1 MYGVCLRII
10 RNSENMIFYFG
21 KRVLLGL
28 VIIILAITLLFCMI
42 HLVPG
47 DPARILLGPR
57 ATPEMIAHLSSQMG
71 LDQPLI
77 IQIGTFFG
85 NLLRGDMGMDVVTN
99 RSVADTVFD
108 QLPYT
113 ISLILTAIFGA
124 MLIGIPLG
132 CYSAIYRNSL
142 VDRITGVLSVACITV
157 PAFVVALYSLLIF
170 AVSLKWFPAVGAG
183 DSGDFWSQVSHLV
196 LPAFAIGLSWIGY
209 LSRLVRASM
218 LEVMG
223 ENHVRTAR
231 AYGLPERTIVFRYIL
246 KLAVLP
252 TVTVI
257 GVGMGFLLSS
267 ALFTEI
273 VFARPGIGKLIFDS
287 ITTRNY
293 PVVMGSVLVSTIM
306 FVLSTTISDLVNA
319 WLDPRI
325 RSAL

>member
-1 MYGVCLRII
+1 MV
-10 RNSENMIFYFG
+10 FA
-21 KRVLLGL
+21 V
-28 VIIILAITLLFCMI
+28 TLLFCMI

-57 ATPEMIAHLSSQMG
+57 ATPEMIAHLSAQMG
-71 LDQPLI
+71 LDQPMAM
-77 IQIGTFFG
+77 QILKFFG
-85 NLLRGDMGMDVVTN
+85 NLLRGDLGMDVITN
-99 RSVADTVFD
+99 RPVAEIVFG

-113 ISLILTAIFGA
+113 LWLIGSAIVGA

-132 CYSAIYRNSL
+132 CYSALHRNTWF
-142 VDRITGVLSVACITV
+142 DRFSGIISVACITA

-170 AVSLKWFPAVGAG
+170 AVWLKWFPAVGAG
-183 DSGDFWSQVSHLV
+183 EPGDFFDQISHLV
-196 LPAFAIGLSWIGY
+196 LPAIAIGISWVGY

-223 ENHVRTAR
+223 ENHIRTAR
-231 AYGLPERTIVFRYIL
+231 AYGLPENTVVYQYAL

-257 GVGMGFLLSS
+257 GVGMGFLLSA

-273 VFARPGIGKLIFDS
+273 VFSRPGIGKLIFDS

-293 PVVMGSVLVSTIM
+293 PVVMGSVLVSTII
-306 FVLSTTISDLVNA
+306 FVISTAVSDLINA

-325 RSAL
+325 RNSL

>member
-1 MYGVCLRII
+1 MLIVV
-10 RNSENMIFYFG
+10 FA
-21 KRVLLGL
+21 V
-28 VIIILAITLLFCMI
+28 TLLFCMI

-57 ATPEMIAHLSSQMG
+57 ATTEMIANLSAQMG
-71 LDQPLI
+71 LDQPLPV
-77 IQIGTFFG
+77 QILRFFG
-85 NLLRGDMGMDVVTN
+85 NLLRGDLGMDVITN
-99 RSVADTVFD
+99 RPVAEMVFGH
-108 QLPYT
+108 LPYT
-113 ISLILTAIFGA
+113 LWLIFSAIIGA

-132 CYSAIYRNSL
+132 CYSAVHRNSF
-142 VDRITGVLSVACITV
+142 VDRVTGVVSVACITA

-170 AVSLKWFPAVGAG
+170 AVTLKWFPAVGAG
-183 DSGDFWSQVSHLV
+183 EKGQFWDQVSHLV
-196 LPAFAIGLSWIGY
+196 LPAFAIGLSWVGY

-218 LEVMG
+218 LEIMG
-223 ENHVRTAR
+223 ENHIRTAR
-231 AYGLPERTIVFRYIL
+231 AYGLPERTVVYRYAL

-257 GVGMGFLLSS
+257 GVGMGFLLSA

-293 PVVMGSVLVSTIM
+293 PVVMGSVLVSTFL
-306 FVLSTTISDLVNA
+306 FVISTTLSDLVNA

-325 RSAL
+325 RASL

>member
-1 MYGVCLRII
+1 MLLYFFKRIFLGVLIV
-10 RNSENMIFYFG
+10 
-21 KRVLLGL
+21 VLA
-28 VIIILAITLLFCMI
+28 VTLLFCMI

-57 ATPEMIAHLSSQMG
+57 ATPEMIANISAQMG
-71 LDQPLI
+71 LDQPLPV
-77 IQIGTFFG
+77 QIVKFFG
-85 NLLRGDMGMDVVTN
+85 NLLRGDMGMDVITN
-99 RSVADTVFD
+99 RPVAATVFD

-113 ISLILTAIFGA
+113 LWLIFTAIVGA
-124 MLIGIPLG
+124 MIIGIPLG
-132 CYSAIYRNSL
+132 CYSALHRNSL
-142 VDRITGVLSVACITV
+142 ADRITGVISVACITA

-170 AVSLKWFPAVGAG
+170 AVTLKWFPAVGAG
-183 DSGDFWSQVSHLV
+183 DRGDFGDQLAHLV
-196 LPAFAIGLSWIGY
+196 LPAFAIGLSWVGY

-218 LEVMG
+218 LEVLG
-223 ENHVRTAR
+223 DNHIRTAH
-231 AYGLPERTIVFRYIL
+231 AYGLPESTVVYRYAL

-257 GVGMGFLLSS
+257 GVGMGFLLSA

-293 PVVMGSVLVSTIM
+293 PVVMGSVLISTIM
-306 FVLSTTISDLVNA
+306 FVISTTLSDLVNA

-325 RSAL
+325 RASL

>member
-1 MYGVCLRII
+1 MLLYIL
-10 RNSENMIFYFG
+10 
-21 KRVLLGL
+21 KRLALSI
-28 VIIILAITLLFCMI
+28 VIVMLAVTVLFCMI

-57 ATPEMIAHLSSQMG
+57 ATPELIASMSARMG
-71 LDQPLI
+71 LDFPLPV
-77 IQIGTFFG
+77 QILRFFG
-85 NLLRGDMGMDVVTN
+85 NLFTGDLGMDVITN
-99 RSVADTVFD
+99 RPVADIVFN

-113 ISLILTAIFGA
+113 LWLIFSAILFA
-124 MLIGIPLG
+124 ALIGIPLG
-132 CYSAIYRNSL
+132 CYSALHRNTFA
-142 VDRITGVLSVACITV
+142 DRVTGILSVACITA

-170 AVSLKWFPAVGAG
+170 AVTLHWFPAVGAG
-183 DSGDFWSQVSHLV
+183 DKGDFWDQASHLV

-209 LSRLVRASM
+209 LARLVRASM

-223 ENHVRTAR
+223 ENHIRTAR
-231 AYGLPERTIVFRYIL
+231 AYGLPERTVVYRYAL

-257 GVGMGFLLSS
+257 GVGMGFLLSA

-293 PVVMGSVLVSTIM
+293 PVVMGSVLISTILFVVSTT
-306 FVLSTTISDLVNA
+306 LSDLVNA

-325 RSAL
+325 RASL

>member
-1 MYGVCLRII
+1 ML
-10 RNSENMIFYFG
+10 FYIL
-21 KRVLLGL
+21 KRLLL
-28 VIIILAITLLFCMI
+28 SIVIVMLAVTMLFCMI

-57 ATPEMIAHLSSQMG
+57 ATPELIASMSARMG
-71 LDQPLI
+71 LDSPFPV
-77 IQIGTFFG
+77 QILRFFG
-85 NLLRGDMGMDVVTN
+85 NLFTGDLGMDVITN
-99 RSVADTVFD
+99 RPVADIVFN

-113 ISLILTAIFGA
+113 LWLIFSAITFA
-124 MLIGIPLG
+124 ILIGISLG
-132 CYSAIYRNSL
+132 CYSALHRNTL
-142 VDRITGVLSVACITV
+142 VDRITGILSVACITA

-170 AVSLKWFPAVGAG
+170 AVTLHWFPAVGAG
-183 DSGDFWSQVSHLV
+183 EKGDFWDQVAHLV

-209 LSRLVRASM
+209 LARLVRASM

-223 ENHVRTAR
+223 ENHIRTAR
-231 AYGLPERTIVFRYIL
+231 AYGLPERIVVYRYAL

-257 GVGMGFLLSS
+257 GVGMGFLLSA
-267 ALFTEI
+267 ALLTEI

-293 PVVMGSVLVSTIM
+293 PVVMGSVLISTILFVVSTT
-306 FVLSTTISDLVNA
+306 LSDLINA

-325 RSAL
+325 RASL

>member
-1 MYGVCLRII
+1 MLLYIV
-10 RNSENMIFYFG
+10 
-21 KRVLLGL
+21 KRLLLGI
-28 VIIILAITLLFCMI
+28 VIVMLAVTVLFIMI

-57 ATPEMIAHLSSQMG
+57 ATTEMIATMSNRMG
-71 LDQPLI
+71 LDQPLPM
-77 IQIGTFFG
+77 QILRFFG
-85 NLLRGDMGMDVVTN
+85 NLFRGDLGMDVVTK
-99 RSVADTVFD
+99 RPVAEIVFG

-113 ISLILTAIFGA
+113 LWLILTAITFA
-124 MLIGIPLG
+124 ILVGIPLG
-132 CYSAIYRNSL
+132 CYSALHRNTL
-142 VDRITGVLSVACITV
+142 IDRVTGILSIACITM

-170 AVSLKWFPAVGAG
+170 AVTLQWFPAVGAG
-183 DSGDFWSQVSHLV
+183 EKGDFLDQLAHLV

-209 LSRLVRASM
+209 LARLVRASM

-223 ENHVRTAR
+223 ENHIRTAR
-231 AYGLPERTIVFRYIL
+231 AYGLPERVVVYRYAL

-257 GVGMGFLLSS
+257 GVGMGFLLSA

-273 VFARPGIGKLIFDS
+273 VFARPGIGKLIYDS
-287 ITTRNY
+287 IVTRNY

-306 FVLSTTISDLVNA
+306 FVASTTLSDLVNA

-325 RSAL
+325 RASL

>member
-1 MYGVCLRII
+1 MLLYLV
-10 RNSENMIFYFG
+10 
-21 KRVLLGL
+21 KRLLLGML
-28 VIIILAITLLFCMI
+28 IVVFAVTLLFCMI

-57 ATPEMIAHLSSQMG
+57 ATAEMIANLSTQMG
-71 LDQPLI
+71 LDQPLPV
-77 IQIGTFFG
+77 QILRFFG
-85 NLLRGDMGMDVVTN
+85 NLLRGDLGMDVITN
-99 RSVADTVFD
+99 RPVAEMVFG

-113 ISLILTAIFGA
+113 LWLIFSAIIGA

-132 CYSAIYRNSL
+132 CYSAVHRNSF
-142 VDRITGVLSVACITV
+142 VDRVTGVVSVACITA

-170 AVSLKWFPAVGAG
+170 AVTLKWFPAVGAG
-183 DSGDFWSQVSHLV
+183 EKGQFWDQVSHLV
-196 LPAFAIGLSWIGY
+196 LPAFAIGLSWVGY

-218 LEVMG
+218 LEIMG
-223 ENHVRTAR
+223 ENHIRTAR
-231 AYGLPERTIVFRYIL
+231 AYGLPERTVVYRYAL

-257 GVGMGFLLSS
+257 GVGMGFLLSA

-293 PVVMGSVLVSTIM
+293 PVVMGSVLVSTFL
-306 FVLSTTISDLVNA
+306 FVISTTLSDLVNA

-325 RSAL
+325 RASL

>member
-1 MYGVCLRII
+1 MLLYIL
-10 RNSENMIFYFG
+10 
-21 KRVLLGL
+21 KRLALSI
-28 VIIILAITLLFCMI
+28 VIVMLAVTVLFCMI

-57 ATPEMIAHLSSQMG
+57 ATPELIASMSARMG
-71 LDQPLI
+71 LDLPLPV
-77 IQIGTFFG
+77 QILRFFG
-85 NLLRGDMGMDVVTN
+85 NLFTGDLGMDVITN
-99 RSVADTVFD
+99 RPVADIVFN

-113 ISLILTAIFGA
+113 LWLIFSAILFA
-124 MLIGIPLG
+124 ALIGIPLG
-132 CYSAIYRNSL
+132 CYSALHRNTFA
-142 VDRITGVLSVACITV
+142 DRVTGILSVACITA

-170 AVSLKWFPAVGAG
+170 AVTLHWFPAVGAG
-183 DSGDFWSQVSHLV
+183 DKGDFWDQASHLV

-209 LSRLVRASM
+209 LARLVRASM

-223 ENHVRTAR
+223 ENHIRTAR
-231 AYGLPERTIVFRYIL
+231 AYGLPERTVVYRYAL

-257 GVGMGFLLSS
+257 GVGMGFLLSA

-293 PVVMGSVLVSTIM
+293 PVVMGSVLISTILFVVSTT
-306 FVLSTTISDLVNA
+306 LSDLVNA

-325 RSAL
+325 RASL